1 MAIYLLRHAETDG
14 NATHVVQ
21 LPGVP
26 LSERGR
32 QQAARLAARLAGA
45 GITRIVSSDLAR
57 AIETAE
63 ALRAR
68 TGAPVEIDPGLAE
81 RNYGDVRGTPYSR
94 LKEDIFGP
102 DYEPPGGETWA
113 TFKARVDEAWERVLR
128 IAAETEGHVAVVTH
142 GLVCAAVFD
151 RHLDGTPDDAPDH
164 WGNTALTI
172 VEAPRTV
179 RLLAC
184 TAHLSDDAEHGGT
197 V

>member
-14 NATHVVQ
+14 NATRVVQ
-21 LPGVP
+21 LPSVP

-63 ALRAR
+63 ALRAT
-68 TGAPVEIDPGLAE
+68 TGAPVEIDPALAE
-81 RNYGDVRGTPYSR
+81 RNFGDVRGTPYSR
-94 LKEDIFGP
+94 LTADIFGP

-113 TFKARVDEAWERVLR
+113 TFHARVDDAWRRVLR
-128 IAAETEGHVAVVTH
+128 LAAGTAGHIAVVTH
-142 GLVCAAVFD
+142 GLVCGAIFD
-151 RHLDGTPDDAPDH
+151 RHLGGTPEAAPDR
-164 WGNTALTI
+164 WGNTALTVI
-172 VEAPRTV
+172 ETPRTV

-184 TAHLSDDAEHGGT
+184 TAHLDDDAERGG
-197 V
+197 VA

>member
-1 MAIYLLRHAETDG
+1 MPIYLLRHAETDG
-14 NATHVVQ
+14 NATRVVQ

-32 QQAARLAARLAGA
+32 QQAVRLAARLADA

-68 TGAPVEIDPGLAE
+68 TGAPVEIDPALAE
-81 RNYGDVRGTPYSR
+81 RNFGDVRGTPYDR
-94 LKEDIFGP
+94 LPADIFGP
-102 DYEPPGGETWA
+102 DYEPPGGESWA
-113 TFKARVDEAWERVLR
+113 TFHARVDEAWQRVLGL
-128 IAAETEGHVAVVTH
+128 AAATEGHVAVVTH
-142 GLVCAAVFD
+142 GLVCGAIFL
-151 RHLDGTPDDAPDH
+151 RHLDGTPDHAPER

-172 VEAPRTV
+172 IDAPRTV

-184 TAHLSDDAEHGGT
+184 TAHLS
-197 V
+197 